1 MIEVKFEMEKK
12 RASAWDGE
20 KMVGT
25 CEFLVLPSFWII
37 NHTVVDPSY
46 GGQGIA
52 GRLVDCVVQ
61 AAVAMNKK
69 IKPFCS
75 YDRRMFD
82 KKPEYRSA
90 EDTSVI
96 TVFGMP
102 SCPDC
107 FSVERQ
113 IEGNPSFQFVNI
125 GEHIRYLKAF
135 MKIRDMSPVF
145 DDSKK
150 NGSVGIP
157 CFVLEDGMITLNPEE
172 VGLAAEK
179 PDPAPGAACR
189 LDGSGC

>member
-1 MIEVKFEMEKK
+1 MIEMTFEMDKK

-20 KMVGT
+20 KMAGT

-37 NHTVVDPSY
+37 THTVVDPSY

-52 GRLVDCVVQ
+52 GKLVDCVVQ
-61 AAVAMNKK
+61 AAVTMNKK

-75 YDRRMFD
+75 YARRMFD
-82 KKPEYRSA
+82 KKPKYRSV

-107 FSVERQ
+107 SSVERQ

-145 DDSKK
+145 DDAKK

-157 CFVLEDGMITLNPEE
+157 CFVLEDGMITLNPEK
-172 VGLAAEK
+172 VGLAANQPE
-179 PDPAPGAACR
+179 PASGAACR